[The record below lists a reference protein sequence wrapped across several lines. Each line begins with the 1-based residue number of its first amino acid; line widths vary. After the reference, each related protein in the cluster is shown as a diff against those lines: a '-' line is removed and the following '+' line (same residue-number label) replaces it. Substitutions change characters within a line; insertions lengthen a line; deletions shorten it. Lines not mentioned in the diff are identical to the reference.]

1 MINTCIGTLLSV
13 SQAIDNGLTRR
24 HTETSV
30 EVIVEDVNDN
40 SPTFS
45 QAVYEIKMSED
56 VQPGE
61 MVGTQSHEYIT
72 SLSAIFKLIPA

>member
-1 MINTCIGTLLSV
+1 MYFFL

-24 HTETSV
+24 HSQTSV

-61 MVGTQSHEYIT
+61 MVGLCTHSVTPH
-72 SLSAIFKLIPA
+72 LG